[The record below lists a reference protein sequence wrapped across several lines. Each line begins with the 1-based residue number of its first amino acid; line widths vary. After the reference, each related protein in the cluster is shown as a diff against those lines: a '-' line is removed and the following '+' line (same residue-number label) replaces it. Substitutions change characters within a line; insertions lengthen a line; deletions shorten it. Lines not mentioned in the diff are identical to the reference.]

1 MEEVARAREEAVKTE
16 ESFTGQL
23 EEAFQA
29 GLKHR
34 FRNVRREECDFY
46 HTMDFGQGDVV
57 PGVWDLRGRERSY
70 LGWVDVADQRVLEI
84 GPASGY
90 MTRYMEERG
99 GDVVAFEL
107 PQGVASDIL
116 PQVGHDLEA
125 HRRLGVAYIERVH
138 NSWWYAHSKL
148 GSRSKVVYGDIYSL
162 PSDLGRFDVTVLA
175 SVLLHVAS
183 PFRALEQTAART
195 DRAVVVSEPVRE
207 IPADQGRPIMEF
219 APVDTSKTVVV
230 WWQLT
235 PGAIIRMLRVL
246 GFLEFSVYYHLQ
258 RHHAHHEMDKPAE
271 ESLYFTVLAERHQG
285 WARRVE
291 RTTEE
296 ERAEQE
302 IRHDWAAPAPA
313 TADLEAELR
322 GMQASLSWR
331 LSRPVRTV
339 GSALRR
345 LGLR

>member
-1 MEEVARAREEAVKTE
+1 MEDVVRSREEPAKTA
-16 ESFTGQL
+16 ESFAGQL
-23 EEAFQA
+23 EEESQSR
-29 GLKHR
+29 LLRR
-34 FRNVRREECDFY
+34 FGSVRREECDFY
-46 HTMDFGQGDVV
+46 HTMDFGLGDVV

-99 GDVVAFEL
+99 ADVVAFEL
-107 PQGVASDIL
+107 PPGVACDIL

-125 HRRLGVAYIERVH
+125 HRRLGIAYIERVH
-138 NSWWYAHSKL
+138 NSWWYAHRKF
-148 GSRSKVVYGDIYSL
+148 GSRSKAVYGDIYAL
-162 PSDLGRFDVTVLA
+162 PGDLGRFDVTVLA
-175 SVLLHVAS
+175 SVLLHVSS
-183 PFRALEQTAART
+183 PFQALEQTAART
-195 DRAVVVSEPVRE
+195 DRAVVVSEPVRQ
-207 IPADQGRPIMEF
+207 IPADEGRGIMEF

-235 PGAIIRMLRVL
+235 PGAIIRMLRIL

-258 RHHAHHEMDKPAE
+258 RHHAHHEMDKPTE
-271 ESLYFTVLAERHQG
+271 ESLYFTVVAERHQG
-285 WARRVE
+285 WARRLD
-291 RTTEE
+291 RTAEE
-296 ERAEQE
+296 ERVEQQ
-302 IRHDWAAPAPA
+302 IRRHWAPSAA

-331 LSRPVRTV
+331 LSRPVRMV

-345 LGLR
+345 MGLRG